1 MGVTRHV
8 RAARWAGA
16 VLVGLAPLPLLVV
29 AASAEESS
37 FTVTAASAPGGNKG
51 TLKVHEEGTP
61 SGTVNN
67 DPKVCVFNL
76 EGFFFETGQTGYVLI
91 EPQGGNGGPSP
102 VGPVDWGPADGSG
115 FAATE
120 YFNSPA
126 GPEVLNGQYK
136 ATLYG
141 KMLPTGQLDD
151 VKAKSKVFKVICEDQ
166 TTPPTTTTGTTTT
179 GTTTTSTTT
188 TTTTTTT
195 ATSTTATSTQSTSSA
210 PGVKPTKTK
219 TTNTKKPTVLPTR
232 STSQPAVLPQTG
244 SGFPTGGALAA
255 SLLLMGLGAL
265 LILGP
270 GRAVPIK
277 LNRRH

>member
-37 FTVTAASAPGGNKG
+37 FTAMTASAPGGNKG

-91 EPQGGNGGPSP
+91 EPQGGNGGPST

-126 GPEVLNGQYK
+126 GPEVLNGHYK

-188 TTTTTTT
+188 TTTTTS
-195 ATSTTATSTQSTSSA
+195 TSTTATSTQSTSSA

-244 SGFPTGGALAA
+244 TGFPTGGALAA

>member
-8 RAARWAGA
+8 RAARWVGA

-126 GPEVLNGQYK
+126 GPEVLNGHYK

-151 VKAKSKVFKVICEDQ
+151 VKAKSKVFKVICEGQ
-166 TTPPTTTTGTTTT
+166 TTTPTPTTTTTKPSVTP
-179 GTTTTSTTT
+179 TTT
-188 TTTTTTT
+188 TTKPSVTPTT
-195 ATSTTATSTQSTSSA
+195 ATTSPSSTQSTSSA
-210 PGVKPTKTK
+210 PGVKPTKTTK
-219 TTNTKKPTVLPTR
+219 TKKPTVLPTR

>member
-37 FTVTAASAPGGNKG
+37 FTAMTASTPGGNKG

-91 EPQGGNGGPSP
+91 EPQGGNGGPSL

-126 GPEVLNGQYK
+126 GPEVLNGHYK

-151 VKAKSKVFKVICEDQ
+151 VKAKSKVFKVICEGQ

-179 GTTTTSTTT
+179 TTT
-188 TTTTTTT
+188 TTKATTTSSTVTPTT
-195 ATSTTATSTQSTSSA
+195 TSPTSTQSTSSA
-210 PGVKPTKTK
+210 PGVKPTKTTK
-219 TTNTKKPTVLPTR
+219 TKKPTVLPTR

>member
-16 VLVGLAPLPLLVV
+16 VLVGLAPLPLLAV
-29 AASAEESS
+29 AASADESS
-37 FTVTAASAPGGNKG
+37 FTTLAASAPGGNKG

-76 EGFFFETGQTGYVLI
+76 EGFFFETGQTGYIII
-91 EPQGGNGGPSP
+91 EPQGGNGGPST
-102 VGPVDWGPADGSG
+102 VGPVEWGPADGSG
-115 FAATE
+115 FAATD

-126 GPEVLNGQYK
+126 GLEVLNGHYK

-151 VKAKSKVFKVICEDQ
+151 VKAKSKVFKVDCEGQ
-166 TTPPTTTTGTTTT
+166 TTTPA
-179 GTTTTSTTT
+179 TTTSTT
-188 TTTTTTT
+188 
-195 ATSTTATSTQSTSSA
+195 STTKTTSTSSTVTQSSSSGA
-210 PGVKPTKTK
+210 AVTPTKTHQ
-219 TTNTKKPTVLPTR
+219 TSSQKPSVLPTR

-244 SGFPTGGALAA
+244 SSFPTGGALAA

-270 GRAVPIK
+270 GRAVPITAD
-277 LNRRH
+277 RRH